1 MPTIDLN
8 TVPRRTEKVVVHRD
22 GSLVDVLV
30 DDSGDA
36 FRLNDTAYALWELCD
51 GSTTVGEMVDAAS
64 ELFAAPPEQ
73 LRHDVTGALQ
83 RLTDAHLIEVDVSR
97 P

>member
-1 MPTIDLN
+1 MPPIDLK
-8 TVPRRTEKVVVHRD
+8 TVPRRSERVVVHRD

-30 DDSGDA
+30 DDNGDA

-51 GSTTVGEMVDAAS
+51 GSTTVGEMVTAAS
-64 ELFAAPPEQ
+64 QLFSAPSELLQ
-73 LRHDVTGALQ
+73 NDVTQALH
-83 RLTDAHLIEVDVSR
+83 RLADAHLILLDASR